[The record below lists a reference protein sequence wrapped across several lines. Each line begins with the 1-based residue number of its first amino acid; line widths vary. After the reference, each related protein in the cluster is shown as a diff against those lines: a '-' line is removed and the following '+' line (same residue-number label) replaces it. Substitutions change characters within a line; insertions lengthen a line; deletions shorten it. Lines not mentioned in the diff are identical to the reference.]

1 MSMKKKF
8 VASGLAAGLV
18 AGAGAGLILQS
29 SGFAGASNTG
39 SAQSVT
45 VVTDDT
51 TDSSTDGTT
60 DATESNDATD
70 ADRAAER
77 EARLTEVLQP
87 LVDAGTITADQM
99 QSVIDTLAAAG
110 PLGGGHGGGDH
121 GGRGGHGGRG
131 MGLDAAA
138 TALGITADELR
149 TQLEAGSTLADV
161 AAAEGVDVQTVID
174 AMVAEV
180 KTHLDEEVT
189 EGDLTQA
196 EADTKLA
203 DATTRI
209 TDGVTNG
216 FPERGDGDGD
226 RPAPADAPADTATTD
241 TTGA

>member
-29 SGFAGASNTG
+29 SGFAGASNST
-39 SAQSVT
+39 SAVSAA
-45 VVTDDT
+45 VTDDT
-51 TDSSTDGTT
+51 SDTGTGTSDTGTSTDPG
-60 DATESNDATD
+60 
-70 ADRAAER
+70 ADRS
-77 EARLTEVLQP
+77 ARLTEVLQP
-87 LVDAGTITADQM
+87 LVDAGTLTADQM
-99 QSVIDTLAAAG
+99 QAVIDALAAAG
-110 PLGGGHGGGDH
+110 PMGGGHGGPGGDH
-121 GGRGGHGGRG
+121 GGRGGRG
-131 MGLDAAA
+131 PGLDAAA
-138 TALGITADELR
+138 TALGITTDELR

-174 AMVAEV
+174 ALVADV
-180 KTHLDEEVT
+180 KAHLDEEVT

-216 FPERGDGDGD
+216 FPQRGDGD
-226 RPAPADAPADTATTD
+226 RPAPGDAPADAPATSG
-241 TTGA
+241 TGA

>member
-29 SGFAGASNTG
+29 SGFAGASNA
-39 SAQSVT
+39 AQAAQVVT
-45 VVTDDT
+45 AATDDT
-51 TDSSTDGTT
+51 TDDSTTGTE
-60 DATESNDATD
+60 ATSDT
-70 ADRAAER
+70 DRAAER

-99 QSVIDTLAAAG
+99 QAVIDTLAAAG
-110 PLGGGHGGGDH
+110 PIGGGHGPGGDH

-131 MGLDAAA
+131 KGLDAAA

-149 TQLEAGSTLADV
+149 TQLEAGSTVADV
-161 AAAEGVDVQTVID
+161 ATAEGVDLQTVID
-174 AMVAEV
+174 AMLAEV
-180 KTHLDEEVT
+180 KAHLDEEVT

-209 TDGVTNG
+209 TEGVTNG
-216 FPERGDGDGD
+216 FPQRGD
-226 RPAPADAPADTATTD
+226 RPADAPAAD

>member
-39 SAQSVT
+39 SAQAVT

-51 TDSSTDGTT
+51 TDDTTDGTTDGTT
-60 DATESNDATD
+60 DATDG
-70 ADRAAER
+70 DRAAER

-121 GGRGGHGGRG
+121 GGRGGHGRG
-131 MGLDAAA
+131 MGLEAAA

-149 TQLEAGSTLADV
+149 TQLEAGSTVAEV

-180 KTHLDEEVT
+180 TTHLDEEVA

-216 FPERGDGDGD
+216 FPQRGD
-226 RPAPADAPADTATTD
+226 RPAPAGAPADDTAPTD